1 MELLALL
8 AIGFKGLAAVGGIFL
23 VAGGY
28 LGYKYGGAVEKKAA
42 SDLSKAKQAVSGVVS
57 KV

>member
-1 MELLALL
+1 MELLPLL
-8 AIGFKGLAAVGGIFL
+8 AVGFKGVSAVAGIFL
-23 VAGGY
+23 VGGGY
-28 LGYKYGGAVEKKAA
+28 LGYKYGANVEKKAA